1 MAPPSASGEEDSSS
15 PSPSSFR
22 EGICCFFSWVFCC
35 AFRRRARR
43 DCERERLPGVS
54 EISESVVSLVG
65 AFFLGGSVEDI
76 MVVGVRLG
84 GVAWMVQCSGRE
96 CAGV

>member
-1 MAPPSASGEEDSSS
+1 M
-15 PSPSSFR
+15 
-22 EGICCFFSWVFCC
+22 
-35 AFRRRARR
+35 
-43 DCERERLPGVS
+43 S

-84 GVAWMVQCSGRE
+84 EVAWMVRCSGRE